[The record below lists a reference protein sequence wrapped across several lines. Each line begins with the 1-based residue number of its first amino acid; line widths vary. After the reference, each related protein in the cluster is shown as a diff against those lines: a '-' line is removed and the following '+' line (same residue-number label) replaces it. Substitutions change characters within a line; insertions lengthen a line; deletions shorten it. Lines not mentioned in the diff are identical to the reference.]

1 MALGL
6 TPINRIPGSRP
17 SNVGTGFGV
26 YVGPQPTGPVKAYKP
41 WTGGGDSRFITAP
54 GDSTVEYGVGR
65 TPTRQTSGN
74 ITAPAAPTVT
84 QASAARGPLNWQD
97 SAYNA
102 QIASIQRALQ
112 DFETGAQT
120 RGERYG
126 QDFSTGL
133 SRMGYRPAEG
143 FQAMPNILEMM
154 NQPQAMSAMDGAEGG
169 APAVSVPR
177 VSGSFDIEGEFDPY
191 SAAARGTRSTR
202 DEFAGRGTLRS
213 SDFAK
218 TFGEFQ
224 NRLNQ
229 QLEAMETSRGRFGQD
244 LATEVAQQRS
254 ATQDRLQAAQRDA
267 MMRAAMGAAGMG
279 GF

>member
-1 MALGL
+1 
-6 TPINRIPGSRP
+6 
-17 SNVGTGFGV
+17 
-26 YVGPQPTGPVKAYKP
+26 
-41 WTGGGDSRFITAP
+41 
-54 GDSTVEYGVGR
+54 
-65 TPTRQTSGN
+65 
-74 ITAPAAPTVT
+74 
-84 QASAARGPLNWQD
+84 
-97 SAYNA
+97 
-102 QIASIQRALQ
+102 
-112 DFETGAQT
+112 
-120 RGERYG
+120 
-126 QDFSTGL
+126 
-133 SRMGYRPAEG
+133 
-143 FQAMPNILEMM
+143 MPNILEMM

-244 LATEVAQQRS
+244 LATEVAQQR
-254 ATQDRLQAAQRDA
+254 TQSQERQQAAQRDA
-267 MMRAAMGAAGMG
+267 MMRAAMAAAGG
-279 GF
+279 AGF

>member
-1 MALGL
+1 MVYDPL
-6 TPINRIPGSRP
+6 TGKSRVTSPFANPKPESRP
-17 SNVGTGFGV
+17 TVRTSPFAN
-26 YVGPQPTGPVKAYKP
+26 PKPESQPTGLPGLPKP
-41 WTGGGDSRFITAP
+41 TTTTSRL
-54 GDSTVEYGVGR
+54 
-65 TPTRQTSGN
+65 GN
-74 ITAPAAPTVT
+74 LEAPAASPTPPT
-84 QASAARGPLNWQD
+84 PAARGPLEFRD
-97 SAYNA
+97 SAYNT
-102 QIASIQRALQ
+102 QIAAIQRALQ

-133 SRMGYRPAEG
+133 SRMGYRPGEG

-154 NQPQAMSAMDGAEGG
+154 NQPQAMARGLSAGAEEGG
-169 APAVSVPR
+169 APAVAVPPI
-177 VSGSFDIEGEFDPY
+177 SGSFDIEGEFDPY

-229 QLEAMETSRGRFGQD
+229 QLEAMETARGRFGQD
-244 LATEVAQQRS
+244 LATEVAQERTRS
-254 ATQDRLQAAQRDA
+254 QERQQQAQRDA
-267 MMRAAMGAAGMG
+267 MMRAAMAAAGG
-279 GF
+279 AGF

>member
-1 MALGL
+1 MAKPKMPGAL
-6 TPINRIPGSRP
+6 TSKG
-17 SNVGTGFGV
+17 GTG
-26 YVGPQPTGPVKAYKP
+26 YRAPTPKP
-41 WTGGGDSRFITAP
+41 TYTPFTGGGDSRFITAP
-54 GDSTVEYGVGR
+54 GDSTIEYGTGR
-65 TPTRQTSGN
+65 TPAPSTGGSRN
-74 ITAPAAPTVT
+74 IKAPVAPKVA
-84 QASAARGPLNWQD
+84 QPQQERGPLNWRD
-97 SAYNA
+97 SAFNA

-126 QDFSTGL
+126 QDYTTGL
-133 SRMGYRPAEG
+133 TRMGYRPAEG
-143 FQAMPNILEMM
+143 FQAMPNILEQL
-154 NQPQAMSAMDGAEGG
+154 NQPQAMARGLSAEGMEGGG
-169 APAVSVPR
+169 APTVAVPPVA
-177 VSGSFDIEGEFDPY
+177 GAFDIEGQFDPY
-191 SAAARGTRSTR
+191 SSAARGTRGLR

-244 LATEVAQQRS
+244 LATEVAQERTRAQEREQS
-254 ATQDRLQAAQRDA
+254 AQRDA
-267 MMRAAMGAAGMG
+267 MMRAAIAAAQGG

>member
-1 MALGL
+1 
-6 TPINRIPGSRP
+6 
-17 SNVGTGFGV
+17 
-26 YVGPQPTGPVKAYKP
+26 
-41 WTGGGDSRFITAP
+41 
-54 GDSTVEYGVGR
+54 
-65 TPTRQTSGN
+65 
-74 ITAPAAPTVT
+74 
-84 QASAARGPLNWQD
+84 
-97 SAYNA
+97 
-102 QIASIQRALQ
+102 
-112 DFETGAQT
+112 
-120 RGERYG
+120 
-126 QDFSTGL
+126 
-133 SRMGYRPAEG
+133 MGYRPAEG